1 MKISISKIKI
11 LVLIAIPIVSVFLHW
26 EVLQMDLVSI
36 HVWRQSQTQNT
47 IDNFY
52 EEDFNLFNPRQNNRG
67 SDDGILRMEF
77 PIMQWMFASV
87 HKTLGNHLI
96 ISRLLSLL
104 IGLTSVLG
112 MYFLARNI
120 FKNEI
125 AGLLSA
131 WFFNFSPSFFYH
143 TVNPMP
149 DNFAMCCAIWGLVFF
164 FRFVENGKNSS
175 LMWSGILLSLAALT
189 KLPFILF
196 ASVPFVYN
204 LIFWKKITTQKNFF
218 SFLIIYA
225 LQLLPLAW
233 YAWVIPTW
241 QGNDVAKGMFTNQ
254 ESFSNLFAIISGTL
268 ISTLPELLLNYAA
281 VPLFLFGIYQF
292 FKLKIYRKKLF
303 PVFGILLLG
312 LASYFLFEMNLIGL
326 IHDYYLFPFLPLL
339 FLMVGFGGFQFWKS
353 NRKSAKILVL
363 VAILIAPLTAHL
375 RIASRWNYD
384 DVGFN
389 KDFLTYKN
397 ELQNAVPD
405 DALCVI
411 GNDVSGHILY
421 YYVHKKGWV
430 FKNDNLTTGIL
441 EKYILNG
448 ATYLYSDSDIIN
460 SSNEILE
467 LIDSRIFKKG
477 SIHIYK
483 LKSLQNFEKK

>member
-1 MKISISKIKI
+1 MKISISKVKI
-11 LVLIAIPIVSVFLHW
+11 LALLAIPIVSILLHW
-26 EVLQMDLVSI
+26 KIFSLDLVSI

-47 IDNFY
+47 IENFY

-67 SDDGILRMEF
+67 SGDGILRMEF
-77 PIMQWMFASV
+77 PIMQWMFAGV
-87 HKTLGNHLI
+87 YKLFGKHLI

-104 IGLTSVLG
+104 IGLLSVLG
-112 MYFLARNI
+112 IYFLAKNI
-120 FKNEI
+120 FENEI
-125 AGLLSA
+125 AALLSA

-164 FRFVENGKNSS
+164 FLFIKKTKTAH
-175 LMWSGILLSLAALT
+175 LIWSGFFLSIAALA

-196 ASVPFVYN
+196 ASVPFVYHF
-204 LIFWKKITTQKNFF
+204 LFRKKITDQKKHLSFF
-218 SFLIIYA
+218 IIYA

-241 QGNDVAKGMFTNQ
+241 EGNDVAKGMFTNQ
-254 ESFSNLFAIISGTL
+254 ESITNLLAILSGTL

-292 FKLKIYRKKLF
+292 FKLKIYRSKLF
-303 PVFGILLLG
+303 PVFGILMLG
-312 LASYFLFEMNLIGL
+312 LIAYFLFEMNLIGL

-339 FLMVGFGGFQFWKS
+339 FLMVGFGGFQLWKL
-353 NRKSAKILVL
+353 NHQWAKVLLLIAILV
-363 VAILIAPLTAHL
+363 APLTAHL
-375 RIASRWNYD
+375 RISSRWNSS

-389 KDFLTYKN
+389 KDFLTYKK

-411 GNDVSGHILY
+411 GNDVSGHILFY
-421 YYVHKKGWV
+421 YTDKKGWRFQHDDLSKDV
-430 FKNDNLTTGIL
+430 LDSFIKD
-441 EKYILNG
+441 G
-448 ATYLYSDSDIIN
+448 ATYFYSDSRTIDEAKNIQPYL
-460 SSNEILE
+460 EKMILE
-467 LIDSRIFKKG
+467 RGSVRVFK
-477 SIHIYK
+477 
-483 LKSLQNFEKK
+483 LQLPK